1 MTLRT
6 RILLGYGYLI
16 GLLLLSVSVAAINS
30 QRVAGNAKQILD
42 RNIQSL
48 GEAIEM
54 LTQLERQD
62 SETLLGL
69 LNPAAGTRLEDA
81 ETAFEVALAAADAT
95 SKASIDDEDRNVL
108 MILREEFEEYRRA
121 RSELLSR
128 VYDDPLVAA
137 ADYTRVT
144 QKAFLELNE
153 EVLDYVKAKTEAL
166 KLANDEASRSAIEGA
181 VLLGVLVTIALLS
194 LGFLSRS
201 LQRDVLGRLTEV
213 GHVTEAI
220 AAGDR
225 RRRVRDFYQDELGLV
240 ARQLNAALDRQ
251 HELESQMQGRLLEQ
265 RRVLVGLLN
274 QWPTPAA
281 MIGIDGEL
289 VASTLTVD
297 DEAEL
302 HRLTPRVRMAA
313 KVLMTRRFV
322 KAEELAAD
330 IKASDGLRVVQI
342 RALASGDNQ
351 IAGWLASFVRPR
363 TRAPEPSGI
372 FPVAPESSGIFPASD
387 SSDVFPGVP
396 DTSGMRPVIREPG
409 GLAPVP
415 HEPSGLRP
423 MIRTGSGPRPLAR
436 SVSGPI
442 TRPPT
447 MAPTMSPSASPPT
460 LPPSTTPDL
469 ISPAAHPEPNPLTIT
484 QRVRPPE
491 LVIPSESLTTT
502 QRVTP
507 PEPELETPPEPV
519 TPPETAPLTITQRV
533 TPPEPEPLTITQ
545 RVTPPEPVT
554 SEPVT
559 SEPATAPATAPV
571 TSLATGPFIA
581 PPLPPPVAT
590 QFAPP
595 PAVPKTPPPVP
606 SPPVLPPPVLPPS
619 TAAAPDAADPPAAD
633 PDQRP

>member
-42 RNIQSL
+42 RNIQGL

-54 LTQLERQD
+54 LAQLERQD

-69 LNPAAGTRLEDA
+69 LNPAAGTRLEEA
-81 ETAFEVALAAADAT
+81 ETAFEVALVAADAT
-95 SKASIDDEDRNVL
+95 SKTSIDDEDRNVL
-108 MILREEFEEYRRA
+108 TILREEFDEYRRA

-128 VYDDPLVAA
+128 VYDDPLAA
-137 ADYTRVT
+137 AEDYTRVT
-144 QKAFLELNE
+144 QKAFLELRE
-153 EVLDYVKAKTEAL
+153 EVSDYVTAKAEAL
-166 KLANDEASRSAIEGA
+166 KLANDAASRSAIEGA

-372 FPVAPESSGIFPASD
+372 FPVAPESSGIFPTSE
-387 SSDVFPGVP
+387 SSDVFPGIP
-396 DTSGMRPVIREPG
+396 DTSGLRPVMREPG

-423 MIRTGSGPRPLAR
+423 MIRTASGPRPLAR

-442 TRPPT
+442 TRSPT
-447 MAPTMSPSASPPT
+447 ASPPT
-460 LPPSTTPDL
+460 PHQELGMT
-469 ISPAAHPEPNPLTIT
+469 PEPAEPDPMTIT
-484 QRVRPPE
+484 QRVRHPE
-491 LVIPSESLTTT
+491 FVIPSDPLTTTQRMTPPEPESLTTT

-507 PEPELETPPEPV
+507 PEPE
-519 TPPETAPLTITQRV
+519 PLTTTQRV
-533 TPPEPEPLTITQ
+533 TPPEPEPLTTTQ
-545 RVTPPEPVT
+545 RAPEPG
-554 SEPVT
+554 
-559 SEPATAPATAPV
+559 TAPV
-571 TSLATGPFIA
+571 TPEPVAAPFIA
-581 PPLPPPVAT
+581 PPLPPVAT
-590 QFAPP
+590 TFTPP
-595 PAVPKTPPPVP
+595 PAVPKT
-606 SPPVLPPPVLPPS
+606 SLPVLPPPVLPPP
-619 TAAAPDAADPPAAD
+619 TAAEPDAAVPPAAD
-633 PDQRP
+633 PDDRA